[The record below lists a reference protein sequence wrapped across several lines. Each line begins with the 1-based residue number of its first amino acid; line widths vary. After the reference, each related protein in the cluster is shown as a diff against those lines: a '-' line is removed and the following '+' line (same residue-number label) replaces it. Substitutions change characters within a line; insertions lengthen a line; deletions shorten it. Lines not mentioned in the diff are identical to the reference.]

1 MDSLLKSA
9 LEGLDNEES
18 ISIAPKRKAVDN
30 GGKDLKKN
38 KPSVPDKDDGDNKEP
53 DAKEEDGPK
62 DASWNWTPKAYN
74 GGGAYQQRPPYGGG
88 YGGGY
93 QQRPPYNG
101 GGGYQQRPPYNGGG
115 GYGGYQQRPPYN
127 GGGGG
132 YQQRPPYNGG
142 GGYGGYQQRPP
153 YGGGGGFQRR
163 FY

>member
-18 ISIAPKRKAVDN
+18 ISIAPKRKVADN
-30 GGKDLKKN
+30 GGKDLKKA
-38 KPSVPDKDDGDNKEP
+38 KPSVPSDTKDEGDKEP
-53 DAKEEDGPK
+53 DAKEEEGPK

-74 GGGAYQQRPPYGGG
+74 GGYGGGYQRPPYNGYQRPPYNGGGGYQRPPYNGGG

-101 GGGYQQRPPYNGGG
+101 GGG
-115 GYGGYQQRPPYN
+115 
-127 GGGGG
+127 
-132 YQQRPPYNGG
+132 
-142 GGYGGYQQRPP
+142 
-153 YGGGGGFQRR
+153 FQRR

>member
-38 KPSVPDKDDGDNKEP
+38 KPSVPPDSKDDGDKEP

-62 DASWNWTPKAYN
+62 DASWNWTPKA
-74 GGGAYQQRPPYGGG
+74 
-88 YGGGY
+88 
-93 QQRPPYNG
+93 YNG

-127 GGGGG
+127 GGGYGGGYQQRPPYGGAGG

-142 GGYGGYQQRPP
+142 GGY
-153 YGGGGGFQRR
+153 
-163 FY
+163 